1 MGKTYKIAV
10 ITGDG
15 IGPEITEATMY
26 ALNYVGL
33 NFEFTKVAAGLDA
46 WQKLGNQLPQETV
59 EMIKASDACLKGP
72 TQTPPGPGSFRSAT
86 VTLRQMLDLYANV
99 RPFKNHPGV
108 PSVHK
113 GVDMVIVRENTEGL
127 YAGIEYSLGES
138 AMGIRIITKKGSQR
152 IAKFAFEYAKRE
164 GRRRVTAVHK
174 ANVLKETCG
183 LFRSVVADVAKNYPA
198 TQFDEMHVDAAAMRI
213 AMKPQDIDV
222 IVTTNLFGDV
232 LSDEAAGVVGG
243 LGIAPSANIGDRYA
257 FFEAIHG
264 TAPKHAGK
272 WDANPAA
279 IMLSGAMML
288 RYLGEVAAGNKFE
301 AAIDSVLDEGKTVTR
316 DFGGNAGTMDFAKA
330 VSEKLQSL

>member
-1 MGKTYKIAV
+1 LGRTYKIAV

-26 ALNYVGL
+26 ALNSLGL

-46 WQKLGNQLPQETV
+46 WQRLGNQLPPETV
-59 EMIKASDACLKGP
+59 ETIKASDACLKGP

-108 PSVHK
+108 PSVHQ
-113 GVDMVIVRENTEGL
+113 GVNMVIVRENTEGL
-127 YAGIEYSLGES
+127 YAGIEYSLGDS
-138 AMGIRIITKKGSQR
+138 AMGVRVITRKGSQR
-152 IAKFAFEYAKRE
+152 IAKFAFELAQKE
-164 GRRRVTAVHK
+164 GRKKVTAVHK

-183 LFRSVVADVAKNYPA
+183 LFRNVVADVAKNYPA
-198 TQFDEMHVDAAAMRI
+198 IQFDEMHVDAAAMRI

-232 LSDEAAGVVGG
+232 LSDETAGVVGG
-243 LGIAPSANIGDRYA
+243 LGIAPSANVGDRYA

-288 RYLGEVAAGNKFE
+288 RYLGEVGAGDRLE
-301 AAIDSVLDEGKTVTR
+301 AAIDAVLGEAKTVTR
-316 DFGGNAGTMDFAKA
+316 DLGGNAGTMDFAKA
-330 VSEKLQSL
+330 VSEKLSNM